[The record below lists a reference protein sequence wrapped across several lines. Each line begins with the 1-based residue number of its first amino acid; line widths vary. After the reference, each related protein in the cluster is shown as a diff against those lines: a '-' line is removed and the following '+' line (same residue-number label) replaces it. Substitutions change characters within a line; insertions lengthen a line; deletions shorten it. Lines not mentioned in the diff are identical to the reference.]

1 MKRQLRES
9 KKWTILYLLMNK
21 ERITAGI
28 SETGNHRQ
36 VWNQQ
41 STSNLRKKIPAR
53 NPTLNITCNE
63 TTYLAKTEQTH
74 PKILIPFG
82 KSSADSWT
90 KYSETT
96 TWRCWFGRDL
106 FPKGAMMWFKR
117 RMMLEILVGVR
128 EFILLRQLLQ
138 VEMPCREI
146 VLQGTTCCA
155 NWRGRLGFLPLN
167 NHILR
172 EDCKVLNALQ
182 QHVHPQKT
190 NPLIS

>member
-1 MKRQLRES
+1 
-9 KKWTILYLLMNK
+9 
-21 ERITAGI
+21 
-28 SETGNHRQ
+28 
-36 VWNQQ
+36 
-41 STSNLRKKIPAR
+41 
-53 NPTLNITCNE
+53 
-63 TTYLAKTEQTH
+63 
-74 PKILIPFG
+74 
-82 KSSADSWT
+82 
-90 KYSETT
+90 
-96 TWRCWFGRDL
+96 
-106 FPKGAMMWFKR
+106 
-117 RMMLEILVGVR
+117 MLEILVGVR

-146 VLQGTTCCA
+146 VLQGTACCA